1 MKLAD
6 LSDTTLAQRLNH
18 TGLRLRTG
26 PFVFSIRSPL
36 SEIRAGLRLLHAHTP
51 ITDEDE
57 FVDFHLA
64 INAGKHLRRWLR
76 PQACFEVDGVE
87 PFKPLPRAQALPMLE
102 WGMNWCITA
111 YGHHQLVIHAAAV
124 EKHGRA
130 AILPAPPGSG
140 KSTLCAALVS
150 RGWRLLSDE
159 LTLVNLGS
167 GRIHAL
173 ARPVNLKNASIQI
186 MRDYAPNTQFSPV
199 VNDTAKGSVSLMQ
212 APASSI
218 ARAHEMAQ
226 PVWIVLPRYVA
237 GASAQ
242 LTPMS
247 QGEAFLSLADNAMN
261 YHILGEHGFHT
272 VGTLTDRCAA
282 YRFEYGALDDA
293 IATFD
298 ALSNAK

>member
-6 LSDTTLAQRLNH
+6 LSDTVLAQRLNH

-36 SEIRAGLRLLHAHTP
+36 SEIHAGLRLLHAYTP
-51 ITDEDE
+51 IASEEE

-64 INAGKHLRRWLR
+64 IKAGKHVRRWLR

-124 EKHGRA
+124 ARNGRA

-140 KSTLCAALVS
+140 KSTLCAGLVS

-159 LTLVNLGS
+159 LTLVNLDS
-167 GRIHAL
+167 GQLHAL

-186 MRDYAPNTQFSPV
+186 MRDYAPQAQFSPI
-199 VNDTAKGSVSLMQ
+199 VNDTTKGAVSLMQ
-212 APASSI
+212 APEASVE
-218 ARAHEMAQ
+218 RAHETVQ
-226 PVWIVLPRYVA
+226 PAWIVLPRYVA

-242 LTPMS
+242 LTPMT
-247 QGEAFLSLADNAMN
+247 QGDAFLSLADNAMN
-261 YHILGEHGFHT
+261 YHILGELGFRAI
-272 VGTLTDRCAA
+272 GTLTDRCAA
-282 YRFEYGALDDA
+282 YRFEYGLLDDA

-298 ALSNAK
+298 ALSNAD